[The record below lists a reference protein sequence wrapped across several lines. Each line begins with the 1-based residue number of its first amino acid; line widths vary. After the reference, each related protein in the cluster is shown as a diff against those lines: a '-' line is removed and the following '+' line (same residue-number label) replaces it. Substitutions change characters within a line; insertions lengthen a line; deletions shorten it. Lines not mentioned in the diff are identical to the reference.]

1 MKENNLIKNT
11 KETLLGIIILP
22 VLIHGMIKAFYQ
34 EDEHEEIVPKKI
46 SKKSLL
52 MAFRSKARS
61 R

>member
-1 MKENNLIKNT
+1 MKKNNLINNT

-22 VLIHGMIKAFYQ
+22 VLIHDMIKASYL
-34 EDEHEEIVPKKI
+34 DDKDEEIVPKKI

-52 MAFRSKARS
+52 MAFRSKACS